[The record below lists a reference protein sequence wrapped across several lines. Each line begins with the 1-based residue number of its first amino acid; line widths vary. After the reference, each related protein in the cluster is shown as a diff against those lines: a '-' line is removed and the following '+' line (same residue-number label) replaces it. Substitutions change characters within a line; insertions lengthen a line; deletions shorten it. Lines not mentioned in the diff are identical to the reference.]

1 MPGFITG
8 DFTGFVV
15 DQDELHLRA
24 VKVQHVGDRVL
35 SVISDIPITPELLQP
50 TAARLGA
57 ITLLPVSDSETSSH
71 NEVDAGL
78 VPPRSRWFDFVLRA
92 GTLFDVVDWQTGK
105 KQAGGIGVVTRP
117 SMLYS
122 TLFATLGD
130 KFLIVRDILF
140 TIGVIFRAH
149 RDRGTLHR
157 RSPLAQH
164 DRVRRRA
171 LSRDRSRE
179 PG

>member
-1 MPGFITG
+1 M
-8 DFTGFVV
+8 
-15 DQDELHLRA
+15 
-24 VKVQHVGDRVL
+24 L
-35 SVISDIPITPELLQP
+35 SVISDIPITPNCFNPRPPAWAQSPFSLFLTP
-50 TAARLGA
+50 LHAS
-57 ITLLPVSDSETSSH
+57 PH

-130 KFLIVRDILF
+130 KFLIFRDILF
-140 TIGVIFRAH
+140 AIAVFFGLIEVVAFFIGIR
-149 RDRGTLHR
+149 
-157 RSPLAQH
+157 
-164 DRVRRRA
+164 
-171 LSRDRSRE
+171 LSRSMTASVGELYRATVHVNRGDLSHRIQLRGRDQMAALDNRST
-179 PG
+179 P